1 MELFFVNKYIKIPN
15 FNLLEIF
22 YYYDGKKE
30 KNLRKRVS
38 YKLQIVLNR
47 NRHYRLMDGEEGKK
61 KKKKEK
67 ERGRINTRH
76 GDCRGKVR

>member
-22 YYYDGKKE
+22 YYYDGKKR

-47 NRHYRLMDGEEGKK
+47 NRHYRLMDGEEEE

>member
-38 YKLQIVLNR
+38 YKLKQIVLNR
-47 NRHYRLMDGEEGKK
+47 NRHYRLMDGEEEE

>member
-47 NRHYRLMDGEEGKK
+47 NRHYRLMDGEEEE